1 MSFELIDNIDE
12 EYPTEHFTRES
23 VYKVNLKKIVDK
35 LKEIIVLGRN
45 KIKELQTHINDIE
58 QRIEALEAT

>member
-12 EYPTEHFTRES
+12 KYPTEHFTRDS
-23 VYKVNLKKIVDK
+23 VYKVNFKKIIDK

-45 KIKELQTHINDIE
+45 KIIDLQTQINDLKE
-58 QRIEALEAT
+58 RIQVLET

>member
-45 KIKELQTHINDIE
+45 KIIDLQTQINDLKE
-58 QRIEALEAT
+58 RIQVLET